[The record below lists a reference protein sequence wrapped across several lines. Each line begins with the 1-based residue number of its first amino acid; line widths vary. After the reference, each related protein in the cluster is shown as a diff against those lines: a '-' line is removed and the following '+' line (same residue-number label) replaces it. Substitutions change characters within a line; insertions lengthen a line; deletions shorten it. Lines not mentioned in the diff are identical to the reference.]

1 ITDFAPLAGLTRLT
15 VLSLNYTQITD
26 LAPLAGLTGLTVL
39 WLDNTQITDLAPL
52 AGLSGLTVLSLNDTH
67 ITDFAPLAGLS
78 GLTTLLLDG
87 SAALDLRP
95 LRNLR
100 KLADSPSSNGL
111 TFTNSAA
118 SCADPRIAEIAEIED
133 PATRAKTLFDYLET
147 WVPPLPPEAPEPD
160 PLLPVV
166 IEAGRLEIAA
176 SLPDATEQ
184 AEPLKRALYVRLR
197 AKADDLALAAGNRFP
212 RLARLARVVQADLDK
227 PFEAVDLLDVH
238 LGIEDLAQRAARGE
252 EDGEPFP
259 PEVSASLADVLRI
272 GPGLTLDHADVALYE
287 DRKRRYRAQPEPEEN
302 RAAHAALGQA
312 IAAGDPAIGKR
323 LRSVEQRVEGLPDE
337 VVSAVRTALHRNL
350 LLTVGGVLLLGVGAI
365 ADSVTISAFVQSN
378 WALLIDAATT

>member
-1 ITDFAPLAGLTRLT
+1 LTDIAS
-15 VLSLNYTQITD
+15 LSLD
-26 LAPLAGLTGLTVL
+26 
-39 WLDNTQITDLAPL
+39 
-52 AGLSGLTVLSLNDTH
+52 H
-67 ITDFAPLAGLS
+67 
-78 GLTTLLLDG
+78 

-95 LRNLR
+95 LIGLR
-100 KLADSPSSNGL
+100 KLIDAPIRSGL

-118 SCADPRIAEIAEIED
+118 ARADPRIAEIAEIAD
-133 PATRAKTLFDYLET
+133 PATRAQTLFDYLET
-147 WVPPLPPEAPEPD
+147 WVPVPPLPAAPPEPD
-160 PLLPVV
+160 PFLPVTFDG
-166 IEAGRLEIAA
+166 GRLEIAA

-212 RLARLARVVQADLDK
+212 RLARLARGLQADLDK

-378 WALLIDAATT
+378 WALLIDAATTYGPGFLDWFIAAVAPTPELRAAPPNIGHPRKRGHDKP